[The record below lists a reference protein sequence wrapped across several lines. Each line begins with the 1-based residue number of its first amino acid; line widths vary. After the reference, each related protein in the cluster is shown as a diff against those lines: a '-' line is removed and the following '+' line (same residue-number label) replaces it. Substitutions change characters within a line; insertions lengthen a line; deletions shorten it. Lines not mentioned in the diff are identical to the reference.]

1 MPELA
6 EVARIVHFIREL
18 LVGKTLANV
27 RAQKDDIVYGKA
39 GTSAVEFQKAM
50 QGKKVAGAGQ
60 QGKYFWIAMSS
71 PPHVVMHF
79 GMTGWLKIK
88 NEDTYYN
95 RAAEGESEEWPP
107 KYWKFLWEADDYPKT
122 EAAFVDSRRL
132 SRIRLVDCP
141 AEDIRKYSPLKE
153 NGPDPIADKEVL
165 TEAWLSK
172 KLRDRKVPIKALL
185 LDQSNISGIGN
196 WMGDEILYHSKIH
209 PEQYCHTLAD
219 AQVKQLH
226 YSLHYVCSTSVDLLG
241 DSENFP
247 EDWLFKYRW
256 SKGKKNQVSA
266 LPNGDKVVFL
276 TVGGRTSAV
285 VPAVQKKTGPVTK
298 EISDEVVDE
307 GEEEELAES
316 GNKRK
321 RRVAPKNEGDADGDG
336 PSSKKLAAKRDKG
349 NVVNKSSN
357 SQKPTKKEAPPNTTG
372 KKSGIKRKDE
382 DTQKG
387 QSKAAPRV
395 TRRSTRSTK

>member
-6 EVARIVHFIREL
+6 EVSRIVNFIRKH

-27 RAQKDDIVYGKA
+27 QAQNDDIVYGKA
-39 GTSAVEFQKAM
+39 GTSAAEFQKAM
-50 QGKKVAGAGQ
+50 QGKQIVGAGQ
-60 QGKYFWIAMSS
+60 QGKYFWITMSS

-79 GMTGWLKIK
+79 GMAGWLKIR
-88 NEDTYYN
+88 NADTYYY
-95 RAAEGESEEWPP
+95 RTAGGESTEWPP
-107 KYWKFLWEADDYPKT
+107 KYWKFLWEADDDPKT
-122 EAAFVDSRRL
+122 EAAFVDVRRL

-141 AEDIRKYSPLKE
+141 AENIRKYSPLKG

-172 KLRDRKVPIKALL
+172 KLTDKKVPIKALL

-209 PEQYCHTLAD
+209 PEQYCHTLTD

-226 YSLHYVCSTSVDLLG
+226 YSIHYVCSTSVDLLG
-241 DSENFP
+241 DSERFP
-247 EDWLFKYRW
+247 EDWLFKHRW

-266 LPNGDKVVFL
+266 LPNGDKIVFL

-298 EISDEVVDE
+298 EIGDEDVDE
-307 GEEEELAES
+307 GEKAES
-316 GNKRK
+316 GSKRK
-321 RRVAPKNEGDADGDG
+321 RRVASKNEGDADGDG
-336 PSSKKLAAKRDKG
+336 PSSKKMAAKGDKRSAAK
-349 NVVNKSSN
+349 KSSN
-357 SQKPTKKEAPPNTTG
+357 SQKPTEREALPDTAG
-372 KKSGIKRKDE
+372 KQSGLKGEKDE
-382 DTQKG
+382 VTQKDH
-387 QSKAAPRV
+387 SKTASRG

>member
-1 MPELA
+1 L
-6 EVARIVHFIREL
+6 
-18 LVGKTLANV
+18 G
-27 RAQKDDIVYGKA
+27 
-39 GTSAVEFQKAM
+39 
-50 QGKKVAGAGQ
+50 
-60 QGKYFWIAMSS
+60 
-71 PPHVVMHF
+71 
-79 GMTGWLKIK
+79 TGWGKIGLIPFILVSFSLS
-88 NEDTYYN
+88 DS
-95 RAAEGESEEWPP
+95 AA
-107 KYWKFLWEADDYPKT
+107 LHT
-122 EAAFVDSRRL
+122 LIIVR
-132 SRIRLVDCP
+132 
-141 AEDIRKYSPLKE
+141 
-153 NGPDPIADKEVL
+153 
-165 TEAWLSK
+165 
-172 KLRDRKVPIKALL
+172 
-185 LDQSNISGIGN
+185 
-196 WMGDEILYHSKIH
+196 DEILYHSKIH
-209 PEQYCHTLAD
+209 PEQYCHTLTD